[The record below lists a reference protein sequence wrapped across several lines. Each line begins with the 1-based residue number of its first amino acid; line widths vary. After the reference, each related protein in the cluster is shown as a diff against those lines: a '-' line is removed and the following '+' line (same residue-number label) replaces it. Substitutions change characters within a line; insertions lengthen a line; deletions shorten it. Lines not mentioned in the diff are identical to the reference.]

1 MTSPPVEDINEIT
14 KCWNKDCNT
23 IGIAVTTQQTE
34 WTRYVIN
41 YVSEN
46 YDMEIGKDLVVFE
59 QTHPPEFLDYLSE
72 NMNKTLMGVVLCTNY
87 MEIAIDKNLT
97 DNLKERLDVED
108 EDDDSYAM

>member
-1 MTSPPVEDINEIT
+1 MFQIITPVFICLYMLLLQNVLNIGSDTDMTSPPVEDINEIT

-59 QTHPPEFLDYLSE
+59 
-72 NMNKTLMGVVLCTNY
+72 
-87 MEIAIDKNLT
+87 
-97 DNLKERLDVED
+97 
-108 EDDDSYAM
+108 